1 MSKVALNPHFK
12 ARIQK
17 SILICTV
24 FAKLNCLKVKELSL
38 AETTAE
44 TESTLET
51 IVTNQLQCFHV
62 CKIYF
67 Q

>member
-1 MSKVALNPHFK
+1 MNEQSCFKPSFPHFK

-17 SILICTV
+17 SILICMV

-38 AETTAE
+38 VE
-44 TESTLET
+44 TESILET